1 MEAQNRYPMGAWRGG
16 DIRWRYDQPNGGVAE
31 VPGWHMGQARPH
43 PAGSAMIK
51 GTPASVLLLVWM
63 VMSLSAMAEP
73 LDKAD
78 WSCAQGSSASAQV
91 ELTNAGLIDQNKV
104 DNAHTEIRL
113 LAKQPLPKGFS
124 RQVFE
129 LVLHE
134 YGGRK
139 LKVIIASRTGEG
151 ECPYDHVDTW
161 VVSQAF

>member
-1 MEAQNRYPMGAWRGG
+1 MMERTA
-16 DIRWRYDQPNGGVAE
+16 V
-31 VPGWHMGQARPH
+31 
-43 PAGSAMIK
+43 
-51 GTPASVLLLVWM
+51 SVLLLFGLV
-63 VMSLSAMAEP
+63 VPLSAMAEA
-73 LDKAD
+73 LDRTD

-104 DNAHTEIRL
+104 DNARTEIRL
-113 LAKQPLPKGFS
+113 LAKEALPKGFS

-134 YGGRK
+134 QGGRR

-161 VVSQAF
+161 VVSRAF